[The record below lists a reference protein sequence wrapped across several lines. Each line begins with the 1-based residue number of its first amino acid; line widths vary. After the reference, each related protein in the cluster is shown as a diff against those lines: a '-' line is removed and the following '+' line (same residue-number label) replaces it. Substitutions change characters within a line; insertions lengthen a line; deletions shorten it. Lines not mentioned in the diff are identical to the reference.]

1 MFYDQIMLLRSL
13 HGLVDI
19 VIAVVDLHG
28 HVEGV
33 TWVLQWKVSVMNWCT
48 NICIQI
54 LSDKLVNI
62 A

>member
-1 MFYDQIMLLRSL
+1 MLLRSL
-13 HGLVDI
+13 HGLMDI

-28 HVEGV
+28 YVQGV
-33 TWVLQWKVSVMNWCT
+33 TWALQWKVTVMNWCT